1 MNCPTCNSNKIRQL
15 GDTAWGI
22 PWEPHKDEEGKL
34 HKHDPNKHFI
44 DYKCKN
50 GHIFE
55 ETYFPQCKCGW
66 QAVNE

>member
-1 MNCPTCNSNKIRQL
+1 MNCPKCRTRKVQPQ

-22 PWEPHKDEEGKL
+22 PWESHKDENGVK
-34 HKHDPNKHFI
+34 HKHDPNKHFV

-55 ETYFPQCKCGW
+55 NTYFPVCNCGW
-66 QAVNE
+66 QAVNA